1 MSELSINPWTRLW
14 RRPRATFRALLD
26 EAPTY
31 SVLTLAILGGI
42 PGGFAQAVKW
52 NAGAFMSL
60 PLVLLLSLLLGGLLG
75 LLELYVLSWLIAYS
89 GRWFGGQAGP
99 LQMRTI
105 VAWSNLPN
113 ALGLLSWLL
122 MLLVLGPALFL
133 PKDPQM
139 MMQHTLSPLLTVASL
154 AQITLAIWS
163 LVLLVIG
170 VGVAQ
175 GLKLGKTLLSLL
187 VPTLAFAV
195 ISGLLSGLLVVLF
208 G

>member
-1 MSELSINPWTRLW
+1 MAELSINPWTRLW
-14 RRPRATFRALLD
+14 RWPRATFRTLLD

-42 PGGFAQAVKW
+42 PSGFAQALKF

-75 LLELYVLSWLIAYS
+75 LLELYVLGWLIAFS

-99 LQMRTI
+99 LQVRAI

-113 ALGLLSWLL
+113 VIGLLSWLV

-133 PKDPQM
+133 PKEPALI
-139 MMQHTLSPLLTVASL
+139 MQHPLSPLLTLASL
-154 AQITLAIWS
+154 AQVILAIWS
-163 LVLLVIG
+163 LALMVIG

-175 GLKLGKTLLSLL
+175 SFTLGKTLLSLL
-187 VPTLAFAV
+187 APAIAFALLT
-195 ISGLLSGLLVVLF
+195 GLLSGLLMMLF